1 MPKVNDNTKTLFIAV
16 ISFAILML
24 SLVNIKNFLSTDTVP
39 EKVLGAEINTD
50 VTVNFWNDFL
60 TKNPEYIPGWLE
72 IGRTDK
78 AYSIDP
84 NYQL

>member
-1 MPKVNDNTKTLFIAV
+1 
-16 ISFAILML
+16 ML
-24 SLVNIKNFLSTDTVP
+24 SLININNYLSTVAAP

-50 VTVNFWNDFL
+50 VAINFWNDFL
-60 TKNPEYIPGWLE
+60 TKYPDYIPGWLE
-72 IGRTDK
+72 IGRIDK

>member
-1 MPKVNDNTKTLFIAV
+1 MSKVNDNNKTLLIAIVCFI
-16 ISFAILML
+16 ILTL
-24 SLVNIKNFLSTDTVP
+24 SLVNIKNYLSTKP
-39 EKVLGAEINTD
+39 IPKKVLGAEIDLDSTM
-50 VTVNFWNDFL
+50 NFWNDFL
-60 TKNPEYIPGWLE
+60 TKNPEYIPGWIE

>member
-1 MPKVNDNTKTLFIAV
+1 
-16 ISFAILML
+16 ML

-39 EKVLGAEINTD
+39 EKVLGAEIDTD
-50 VTVNFWNDFL
+50 ITANFWNDFL